1 MEELSK
7 RLYSACDRMH
17 DEVTKFYEAVHPD
30 GKPIENEEDLSNLS
44 ADLKYYMRLELDYI
58 KELIKEQDADIP
70 LLHRLTLNKSDEQ
83 LG

>member
-1 MEELSK
+1 MEELSN

-30 GKPIENEEDLSNLS
+30 GKPIENEEQLSELS
-44 ADLKYYMRLELDYI
+44 AELKYYMRLELDYV
-58 KELIKEQDADIP
+58 KELIKEQGADIP

-83 LG
+83 LD